1 MLVFRTDGQF
11 SRSSRWVGTPGLVSG
26 GGTCT
31 PVSQGAKSNT
41 QMNPVEQSMNP
52 SNGHA
57 FTSDSIGFPSLA
69 RQIEPQ
75 QWINPLNMDWDQWD
89 LIMASL
95 GTTS

>member
-1 MLVFRTDGQF
+1 MV
-11 SRSSRWVGTPGLVSG
+11 VPGLVSG
-26 GGTCT
+26 GLDNNGPHT

-41 QMNPVEQSMNP
+41 QMNAVEQPVNL
-52 SNGHA
+52 SNGYA
-57 FTSDSIGFPSLA
+57 FNSESVGFPSLA

-75 QWINPLNMDWDQWD
+75 QWINPVNMDWDQWD